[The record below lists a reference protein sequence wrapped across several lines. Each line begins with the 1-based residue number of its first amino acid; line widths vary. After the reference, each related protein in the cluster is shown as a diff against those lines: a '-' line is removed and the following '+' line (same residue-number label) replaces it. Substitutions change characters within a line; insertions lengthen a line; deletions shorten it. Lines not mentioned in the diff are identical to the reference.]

1 MNNIQKKIVDYV
13 KETRAEVKK
22 VTWPDR
28 RYVTAATIIILL
40 IVIVFAVFIMI
51 LDWGLARLFMM
62 ITRTV

>member
-28 RYVTAATIIILL
+28 QYVTAATIIILL
-40 IVIVFAVFIMI
+40 IVIVLALFIMV
-51 LDWGLARLFMM
+51 LDWGLARLFLMFNG
-62 ITRTV
+62 TV

>member
-28 RYVTAATIIILL
+28 QYVTAATVVILL
-40 IVIVFAVFIMI
+40 IVIVLAVFVML
-51 LDWGLARLFMM
+51 LDWGLARLFLMF
-62 ITRTV
+62 TRTI